1 MHDEPPLLKVERLR
15 SWLKTERGVVRAV
28 DGVDLEL
35 RGGETLGLV
44 GESGSGKSVLA
55 RSLLGLNPKAIEMR
69 PEGRVLYR
77 GEDLRAMP
85 EREMRRW
92 RGRELAMIFQ
102 DPMTS
107 LNPVMTVGR
116 QIGQVLRHQLGSTRA
131 QAAEGAIELLQEV
144 GIPSPEERAGQY
156 PHQLSGGMRQRVMI
170 AMAVACRPRLLLADE
185 PTTALDVTVQAQIL
199 RLLRKMQSER
209 GMALILITHDL
220 GVVAEVADS
229 IAVMYAG
236 HIVEYGPARE
246 VLANP
251 RMPYTRG
258 LLGCVPAMSAPSHSR
273 LAVIPGRPP
282 PLIDPPPGCRFADRC
297 PRVQQDC
304 RQRTPP
310 LSPGDAAHR
319 FACFHPLPANGERR

>member
-116 QIGQVLRHQLGSTRA
+116 QIGQVLRHQLGSSRA
-131 QAAEGAIELLQEV
+131 QAAKGAIELLQEV

-209 GMALILITHDL
+209 DMALILITHDL

-258 LLGCVPAMSAPSHSR
+258 LLDCVPAMSAPSHSR

-297 PRVQQDC
+297 PRVQEDC
-304 RQRTPP
+304 RQRPPP
-310 LSPGDAAHR
+310 LSPGDASHR